1 MLRGFRACSKKQL
14 DVWNTKRHDLMLQL
28 VQAKFQQNPN
38 LADELR
44 NTGKKTI
51 SESEKHKDFAN
62 GLSIIHRDILNKQQW
77 TSQSKLGEI
86 LMTVRRE

>member
-1 MLRGFRACSKKQL
+1 MFNKTFVFVIVIVIVIKGFKL

-44 NTGKKTI
+44 NTGKKNNFRI
-51 SESEKHKDFAN
+51 WEA
-62 GLSIIHRDILNKQQW
+62 
-77 TSQSKLGEI
+77 
-86 LMTVRRE
+86 